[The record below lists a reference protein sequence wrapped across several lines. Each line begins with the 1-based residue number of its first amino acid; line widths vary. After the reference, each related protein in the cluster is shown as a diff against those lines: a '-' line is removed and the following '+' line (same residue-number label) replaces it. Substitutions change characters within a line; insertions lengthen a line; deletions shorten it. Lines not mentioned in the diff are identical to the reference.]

1 MWPKITQNYSPNF
14 NTPKRQKKNIKYI
27 IIHYTGMKNEL
38 SALNRL
44 TDYKSKVSA
53 HYFIKK
59 NGKIINL
66 VPDLY
71 EAWHAGKSNW
81 KNIQSL
87 NRYSIGVEIQ
97 NSGHE
102 NLYEKYS
109 NKQMNSFKKLIR
121 VLKKRYRINYKN
133 ILGHSDIAPYRK
145 KDPGEKFPW
154 KELAKVKL
162 AQWHQLN
169 EKKLIKHRL
178 KKINFL
184 EEKKFFINLHK
195 IGYIKVQ
202 PKNSISKK
210 RLLIKAFQRRFRQGL
225 INGISDQEC
234 LILSKNLIKS

>member
-1 MWPKITQNYSPNF
+1 MWLKITKNYSPNF

-38 SALNRL
+38 SAINRL

-59 NGKIINL
+59 NGKILNL

-87 NRYSIGVEIQ
+87 NRYSIGIEIQ

-102 NLYEKYS
+102 NLYEKFS
-109 NKQMNSFKKLIR
+109 NKQMNSVKKLLR
-121 VLKKRYRINYKN
+121 FLTKRYRVNCKN
-133 ILGHSDIAPYRK
+133 ILGHSDIAPNRK

-154 KELAKVKL
+154 KELAKFKL
-162 AQWHQLN
+162 AHWHQLN
-169 EKKLIKHRL
+169 EKELIKYRL
-178 KKINFL
+178 KKINFS
-184 EEKKFFINLHK
+184 EEKNFFINLNK

-202 PKNSISKK
+202 SKSSIYKK
-210 RLLIKAFQRRFRQGL
+210 RLLIKAFQRRFRQSL
-225 INGISDQEC
+225 VNGICDQEC
-234 LILSKNLIKS
+234 LILSKNLLNS

>member
-1 MWPKITQNYSPNF
+1 MWLKITQNYSPNF

-38 SALNRL
+38 TALNRL

-53 HYFIKK
+53 HYFITK

-97 NSGHE
+97 NSGHQ

-109 NKQMNSFKKLIR
+109 NKQMNSVKKLLR
-121 VLKKRYRINYKN
+121 FLTKRYRVNCKN
-133 ILGHSDIAPYRK
+133 ILGHSDIAPIRK

-162 AQWHQLN
+162 AHWHQLN
-169 EKKLIKHRL
+169 EKELIKYRL

-184 EEKKFFINLHK
+184 EEKNFFINLHK

-202 PKNSISKK
+202 SKSSIYKK

-225 INGISDQEC
+225 VNGISDQEC

>member
-1 MWPKITQNYSPNF
+1 MWLKITSNYSPNF

-44 TDYKSKVSA
+44 TDYRSKVSA

-109 NKQMNSFKKLIR
+109 NKQMNSVKKLLR
-121 VLKKRYRINYKN
+121 FLTKRYRVNCKN
-133 ILGHSDIAPYRK
+133 ILGHSDIAPNRK

-162 AQWHQLN
+162 AHWHQLN
-169 EKKLIKHRL
+169 EKELIKYRL

-184 EEKKFFINLHK
+184 EEKNFFINLHK

-202 PKNSISKK
+202 SKSSIYKK

-225 INGISDQEC
+225 VNGISDQEC